1 MRIMSEKEDDKSHT
15 WDEQWEMHK
24 PMLPIVGTLL
34 TVIAWLVF
42 ILLYALYWSN
52 GFSIF
57 QNVIVTI
64 VSLVIA
70 ALIIGLEW
78 VVWGMRHARHW
89 MRWGDW
95 DRPK

>member
-1 MRIMSEKEDDKSHT
+1 MSEQEGGKSNK
-15 WDEQWEMHK
+15 WEEQWEAHR
-24 PMLPIVGTLL
+24 PLWPIVATML

-52 GFSIF
+52 SFSIF
-57 QNVIVTI
+57 QNVIVTV
-64 VSLVIA
+64 VSLVITG
-70 ALIIGLEW
+70 LVIGLEW

>member
-42 ILLYALYWSN
+42 ILLYALYW
-52 GFSIF
+52 
-57 QNVIVTI
+57 
-64 VSLVIA
+64 
-70 ALIIGLEW
+70 
-78 VVWGMRHARHW
+78 
-89 MRWGDW
+89 
-95 DRPK
+95 